1 MNPAPRDGAALDPE
15 SPPSK
20 GGDGAERTPATGRKW
35 VPGPK
40 PGPGSAVWWRKWNR
54 IVHRDLGYLC
64 AGLTVVYAI
73 SGVAVNHVRDWNP
86 NFSITH
92 DTIQA
97 PTVAGSAIPA
107 GYEGEVLAAAGILEA
122 PRGSFRPDPGTLRV
136 FIEEGVVEVDLVS
149 GEAVVERV
157 RQRALLWEANFL
169 HLNQPR
175 ALWTWVADLF
185 AVALAVLA
193 VSGLFMIRGRK
204 GITGRGAWLTA
215 AGVLIPLV
223 FLALYL

>member
-1 MNPAPRDGAALDPE
+1 
-15 SPPSK
+15 
-20 GGDGAERTPATGRKW
+20 
-35 VPGPK
+35 
-40 PGPGSAVWWRKWNR
+40 
-54 IVHRDLGYLC
+54 
-64 AGLTVVYAI
+64 VYAV

-92 DTIQA
+92 DTVQA
-97 PTVAGSAIPA
+97 PPVVGEELPVD
-107 GYEGEVLAAAGILEA
+107 YEAQVLAAAGLQE
-122 PRGSFRPDPGTLRV
+122 PSRGTFRPDPETLRV
-136 FIEEGVVEVDLVS
+136 FIEDGVVEVDLVS
-149 GEAVVERV
+149 GSAVVERV
-157 RQRALLWEANFL
+157 RERALLREANFL

-223 FLALYL
+223 FLLAYF

>member
-1 MNPAPRDGAALDPE
+1 MNPAPKAGAALDSD
-15 SPPSK
+15 SPSSNGDPVGK
-20 GGDGAERTPATGRKW
+20 GTGATGRKW
-35 VPGPK
+35 TPGPK

-64 AGLTVVYAI
+64 AGLTVVYAV

-92 DTIQA
+92 DTIQV
-97 PTVAGSAIPA
+97 PVVTGTAIPT
-107 GYEGEVLAAAGILEA
+107 GYDVEVLAAAGIVES
-122 PRGSFRPDPGTLRV
+122 PRGTFRPDPGTLRV
-136 FIEEGVVEVDLVS
+136 FIEDGVVEVDLAN
-149 GEAVVERV
+149 GRGVVERV
-157 RQRALLWEANFL
+157 RERALLREANFL

-215 AGVLIPLV
+215 AGVLVPLV

>member
-1 MNPAPRDGAALDPE
+1 MSPAPKAGAALD
-15 SPPSK
+15 SDSQPSA
-20 GGDGAERTPATGRKW
+20 GGAAGERTAATGRKW
-35 VPGPK
+35 TPGPK

-64 AGLTVVYAI
+64 AGLTVVYAV

-92 DTIQA
+92 DTIQV
-97 PTVAGSAIPA
+97 PVVAGAEIPA
-107 GYEGEVLAAAGILEA
+107 GYEGDVLAAAGSTES
-122 PRGSFRPDPGTLRV
+122 PRGTFRPDPGTLRV
-136 FIEEGVVEVDLVS
+136 FIEDGVVEVDLAS
-149 GEAVVERV
+149 GLGVVERV
-157 RQRALLWEANFL
+157 RQRALLREANFL